1 MERFAPPQTD
11 EMHTATE
18 DSVLTHPG
26 FAESAAH
33 LTDMLRGLVSR
44 WETLDFTAA
53 AGSIGLGSSLQP
65 WREADDAALPQAY
78 ERR

>member
-1 MERFAPPQTD
+1 MQ
-11 EMHTATE
+11 TATE
-18 DSVLTHPG
+18 DTLPNHPA

-53 AGSIGLGSSLQP
+53 AGSIGLGAKPQP
-65 WREADDAALPQAY
+65 WQEADDAALPQAY